1 MCSQL
6 YFFLQHSAYSFC
18 CSCVTISERVIKETQ
33 GLDSFGAIYNIKRK
47 NVALLRL
54 SQSALTQSL
63 TTYMDFSLVFKEN
76 VVLRR
81 CESKTKVD
89 VFNFV

>member
-1 MCSQL
+1 MFSAL
-6 YFFLQHSAYSFC
+6 FFSTAQCLVFLL
-18 CSCVTISERVIKETQ
+18 SCVTISERVIKETQ
-33 GLDSFGAIYNIKRK
+33 GLDSFGALYNIKRK

-89 VFNFV
+89 VFKFV

>member
-1 MCSQL
+1 MFSALFFSAAQCL
-6 YFFLQHSAYSFC
+6 FFLL
-18 CSCVTISERVIKETQ
+18 SCVTISERVIKETQ
-33 GLDSFGAIYNIKRK
+33 GLNSFGAIYNIKRK

-89 VFNFV
+89 VFKFV